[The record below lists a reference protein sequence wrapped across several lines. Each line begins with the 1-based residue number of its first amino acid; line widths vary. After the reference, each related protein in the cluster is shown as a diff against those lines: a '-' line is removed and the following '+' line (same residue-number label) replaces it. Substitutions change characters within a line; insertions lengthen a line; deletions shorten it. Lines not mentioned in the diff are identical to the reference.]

1 MFKYNNITE
10 LVNIIKMHQTKLR
23 IFKDA
28 YENTRKQII
37 RDMNSYDLAELK
49 RMTEN
54 FFIKE
59 EAYRNKVVEVDG
71 LIKKNLTDELIKL
84 GKSETVTENGEKV
97 ILTETSVAEI
107 ID

>member
-10 LVNIIKMHQTKLR
+10 LVNIIKMHQIKLR

-28 YENTRKQII
+28 YEKTKERII

-59 EAYRNKVVEVDG
+59 EVYRNKIVEVDD